1 MAGMGDWQAV
11 GKHRMRIQGDVVF
24 AQIQGEITGDEVV
37 TLLEHMQKV
46 EREYG
51 YVFEI
56 VDASVSGSM
65 SAEARRQNAQWH
77 LQHVLQIELVVFG
90 AGLLMRT
97 MMTLLINAVRLL
109 GRRQIA
115 PNFAANEAE
124 AWAWVERRR
133 AELQAQKGPAQGTR

>member
-24 AQIQGEITGDEVV
+24 ARTRGEVTGDEVV
-37 TLLEHMQKV
+37 ALLDHMKKV

-56 VDASVSGSM
+56 VDASVGGSM
-65 SAEARRQNAQWH
+65 SAEARRQNAEWH
-77 LQHVLQIELVVFG
+77 KQHHIHIELVVFG
-90 AGLLMRT
+90 AGLLIRT
-97 MMTLLINAVRLL
+97 MITLLANAFRLM
-109 GRRQIA
+109 GSRQISPSFVA
-115 PNFAANEAE
+115 TEAE

-133 AELQAQKGPAQGTR
+133 AELQAKKAHA